1 MSLLTRKRSVLAKIE
16 STYGVDSVP
25 GAANAMLV
33 KNLSVTPIQASLVSR
48 DLIRPF
54 LGNSEQ
60 LITEKSVLC
69 EFEVEFVGSGT
80 VGTAPGYDALLRAC
94 AFAKAS
100 SDATA
105 GSVYKPVSAAFDSLS
120 LYYNVDGVLHKLTG
134 CVGTFEIS
142 LAVKTIPSFKFSF
155 TGLYNDP
162 VDAVAPAVDFSAFKI
177 PQVANTQNTPGFKL
191 FGYSAPLESMSLSLA
206 NDVQYITLIG
216 KESVKI
222 LDRKPAGSFVFE
234 APHIA
239 EKDFFSLVSANT
251 SGAMQLVHGT
261 QPGYIMQLD
270 CPSVLLGNPAYQDS
284 NGVQMLSTPF
294 TAQPTSAGNDEV
306 SITIK

>member
-16 STYGVDSVP
+16 TTYGTDASPV
-25 GAANAMLV
+25 AANAMLV
-33 KNLSVTPIQASLVSR
+33 KNLSITPIDASLVSR

-60 LITEKSVLC
+60 LLTEKSVKID
-69 EFEVEFVGSGT
+69 FEVEYVGSGV

-94 AFAKAS
+94 AFKAVS
-100 SDATA
+100 SDATN
-105 GSVYKPVSAAFDSLS
+105 GVVYQPVSSGFESVS
-120 LYYNVDGVLHKLTG
+120 MYYNVDGVLHKLIG
-134 CVGTFEIS
+134 CQGTFDIT
-142 LAVKTIPSFKFSF
+142 LAVKTIPTFKFSF
-155 TGLYNDP
+155 TGLYVAP
-162 VDAVAPAVDFSAFKI
+162 VDATAPSVDFSAFKI
-177 PQVANTQNTPGFKL
+177 PQVANTQNTPGFTL

-216 KESVKI
+216 EESVKI
-222 LDRKPAGSFVFE
+222 IDRKPSGSFVFE

-239 EKDFFSLVSANT
+239 DKDFFSLVSANT
-251 SGAMQLVHGT
+251 SGPMSLTHGSM
-261 QPGYIMQLD
+261 PGYVVQLN

-294 TAQPTSAGNDEV
+294 TAQPTSAGNDEI
-306 SITIK
+306 SITLK